1 MKKKVENHKK
11 LPFFGIG
18 KLIPFVKPY
27 RATMILMVV
36 CGIMGTMW
44 DIVITLMERYALNHF
59 IAEHTTDTL
68 AWFIVIY
75 VVGVVAT
82 GALSY
87 VACTRA
93 MTVEVSINRDLRD
106 AAFRHLQTLSFS
118 YYSQNSVGYIHSR
131 LMSDASRIGSLASW
145 TIMDSVWHISYL
157 VGAIVVMFSINAK
170 LAAMVVVIVPLV
182 ALLFSLFQKKLVA
195 VNRDIREINSRI
207 TSDFNE
213 GIMGAR
219 TVKSLVIEEK
229 MERDFRKNTDEMWR
243 KSSRHARLRGLF
255 AATMGFASSL
265 ALAIVLWQGGYIAA
279 EEVGTFSMF
288 MAYAQGMM
296 EPVRWLID
304 SISDL
309 ITTEVNIERLFG
321 LMETQPDVADSQ
333 QVVEKYG
340 DCFQPKAENW
350 EPIRGDIEF
359 RHVDFKYPDGDE
371 YVLRDF
377 NLTIPFGSNIAIVG
391 ETGAGKSTLANLI
404 CRFYEPTAGQV
415 LIDGKDVR
423 ERSQFWLHS
432 ALGYVLQTP
441 HLFSGSIRDN
451 LRVGKPDAT
460 DDEII
465 AALHDVSADGMLEHL
480 ERGLDSEAGES
491 GDLLS
496 TGEKQLISFARAILA
511 NPRILILD
519 EATASVDSL
528 TEAKIQSAIAKIIH
542 GRTSVV
548 IAHRLSTVRNA
559 DMILVVKDG
568 QIIESGKHEAL
579 MSQEGAYW
587 RLYTK
592 QAEDDATEKILA

>member
-1 MKKKVENHKK
+1 
-11 LPFFGIG
+11 
-18 KLIPFVKPY
+18 
-27 RATMILMVV
+27 
-36 CGIMGTMW
+36 
-44 DIVITLMERYALNHF
+44 
-59 IAEHTTDTL
+59 
-68 AWFIVIY
+68 
-75 VVGVVAT
+75 
-82 GALSY
+82 
-87 VACTRA
+87 
-93 MTVEVSINRDLRD
+93 
-106 AAFRHLQTLSFS
+106 
-118 YYSQNSVGYIHSR
+118 
-131 LMSDASRIGSLASW
+131 
-145 TIMDSVWHISYL
+145 
-157 VGAIVVMFSINAK
+157 
-170 LAAMVVVIVPLV
+170 
-182 ALLFSLFQKKLVA
+182 
-195 VNRDIREINSRI
+195 
-207 TSDFNE
+207 
-213 GIMGAR
+213 
-219 TVKSLVIEEK
+219 
-229 MERDFRKNTDEMWR
+229 
-243 KSSRHARLRGLF
+243 
-255 AATMGFASSL
+255 
-265 ALAIVLWQGGYIAA
+265 
-279 EEVGTFSMF
+279 MF

-309 ITTEVNIERLFG
+309 IMTEVNIERLFG
-321 LMETQPDVADSQ
+321 LMETQPDVSDSQ

-579 MSQEGAYW
+579 MSQKGAYW

>member
-1 MKKKVENHKK
+1 MKKTEEKHKK

-18 KLIPFVKPY
+18 KLLPFIKPY
-27 RATMILMVV
+27 RTMITVMVV
-36 CGIMGTMW
+36 CGILGTMW
-44 DIVITLMERYALNHF
+44 DIAATLLERYALNHF
-59 IAEHTTDTL
+59 IAGHTTDTL
-68 AWFIVIY
+68 WLFVIFSIIGIV
-75 VVGVVAT
+75 AM
-82 GALSY
+82 GALGY
-87 VACTRA
+87 ACGTRA
-93 MTVEVSINRDLRD
+93 TTVEVSINRDLRN

-145 TIMDSVWHISYL
+145 TIMESVWHIAYL
-157 VGAIVVMFSINAK
+157 IGAIVVMFSINAK
-170 LAAMVVVIVPLV
+170 LAAMVVSIVPLV

-195 VNRDIREINSRI
+195 VNREIREINSRI

-213 GIMGAR
+213 GITGAR
-219 TVKSLVIEEK
+219 TVKSLVIEDK
-229 MERDFRKNTDEMWR
+229 MEHDFRKNTDEMWR

-265 ALAIVLWQGGYIAA
+265 ALAIVLWKGGYIAA

-296 EPVRWLID
+296 EPIRWLID

-333 QVVEKYG
+333 AVIEKYG
-340 DCFQPKAENW
+340 DCFQPKTENW

-377 NLTIPFGSNIAIVG
+377 NLTIPFGSSIAIVG

-423 ERSQFWLHS
+423 ERSQYWLHS

-451 LRVGKPDAT
+451 LLVGKPDAT

-465 AALHDVSADGMLEHL
+465 AALHDVSADTMLEHL
-480 ERGLDSEAGES
+480 EKGLDSEAGES

-496 TGEKQLISFARAILA
+496 MGEKQLISFARAILA

-528 TEAKIQSAIAKIIH
+528 TEAKIQAAIAKIIH

-568 QIIESGKHEAL
+568 QIIESGKHEVL
-579 MSQEGAYW
+579 MAQKGAYW